1 MSRRRLLMLLCLLAA
16 IAATYLLLARRGHRV
31 LGPDIPPTFA
41 FDGKS
46 SDLKRTQVVA
56 ALDAPIQKG
65 KNVIWCASFRAAW
78 KELQNGLAGGPVELE
93 GNPAIADTLNRAYTP
108 GRELPARSLYT
119 AVGWEDK
126 GILEQIRRD
135 VAQQFPGSEP
145 PIFPGL
151 IPGSFVAYSHLEA
164 RVRFDLPY
172 FQSTKPLEF
181 IGGDGKKAGV
191 SSFGIREED
200 DYAYKE
206 LRKQPRV
213 LRNNWGEAI
222 LSGRLH
228 PSQPPPPP
236 EFIVD
241 LDSTSQ
247 PTQIIVAMVGP
258 KATLAEA
265 LAAVEQKTSSYAR
278 SLHAGFGDNDVLL
291 VPDLAYRVSHH
302 FAEFEGRRL
311 LNPALRQGQQM
322 DVAQEDL
329 QFQLD
334 RSGAELRAES
344 KMYTQPIPMHY
355 IFDHPFL
362 IIMRKRG
369 ETRPYF
375 VMWVDNAELL
385 TPMK

>member
-1 MSRRRLLMLLCLLAA
+1 MSRRRLLLLLLLVAVMA
-16 IAATYLLLARRGHRV
+16 LTYLLLARRGHRV
-31 LGPDIPPTFA
+31 LGPDLPPTFP
-41 FDGKS
+41 FDGES

-56 ALDAPIQKG
+56 TLDAPIQKG
-65 KNVIWCASFRAAW
+65 KNVIWCASFQAAW
-78 KELQNGLAGGPVELE
+78 KELQNGLAGGPVQLE
-93 GNPAIADTLNRAYTP
+93 GNPALAEALNQASTP
-108 GRELPARSLYT
+108 GREIPTGSLYT

-126 GILEQIRRD
+126 GILDQIRRD

-206 LRKQPRV
+206 LRQQPRV
-213 LRNNWGEAI
+213 LFGYRGGMSYTMVNGG
-222 LSGRLH
+222 LR
-228 PSQPPPPP
+228 PTQC
-236 EFIVD
+236 IVD
-241 LDSTSQ
+241 LDNTSQ
-247 PTQIIVAMVGP
+247 PSQVIVAMVEP
-258 KATLAEA
+258 KATLADT
-265 LAAVEQKTSSYAR
+265 LASVETTVASSKTAAT
-278 SLHAGFGDNDVLL
+278 LGIGHNDVLL
-291 VPDLAYRVSHH
+291 VPDVVYRITHQ
-302 FAEFEGRRL
+302 FTELKRRRL
-311 LNPALRQGQQM
+311 LNPALRQGQYM
-322 DVAQEDL
+322 DVAQQDIL
-329 QFQLD
+329 LSLD

-344 KMYTQPIPMHY
+344 KMYTGPIPMHY

-385 TPMK
+385 APMAK